1 MASLASQLITETK
14 ASIYARGLALASAL
28 GLTVTSWAPGDPTRS
43 LYHFVSE
50 ILEALEIN
58 VAGYVSSG
66 FLDYATGDWLTLLAD
81 QVFGVTRVEAT
92 YASTSVTLT
101 NAGGGVYVIAA
112 GDIVVRSSLTGKTY
126 TNTNGGTL
134 TAVGTPTV
142 STTVGPA
149 ITLDFT
155 ANEAGADSSAGA
167 TEIDELVNGPL
178 GVTCS
183 NAAAAVGLDEE
194 DDASLRTRCRAK
206 LGTLSATGPRDA
218 YDFVVQSSDLTGV
231 TDITK
236 SRTIA
241 DSTTGNV
248 TVYVA
253 GASGAV
259 AGASVTAAQAAVE
272 EWAAPL
278 CITPTVTNV
287 SNVTVPVTYQVWI
300 YTSVGETTATIEAA
314 IATKLTA
321 LFAARPIGGDIIS
334 PATTGK
340 LYQSLIS
347 AAIRSAYPDHTFRVS
362 VSAPA
367 GDTSLAINQCAV
379 LGTVTPTVT
388 LEVDP

>member
-81 QVFGVTRVEAT
+81 QVFGVERVEAT

-112 GDIVVRSSLTGKTY
+112 GDVVVRSSLTGKTY
-126 TNTNGGTL
+126 TNTSGGTL
-134 TAVGTPTV
+134 SGA
-142 STTVGPA
+142 STL
-149 ITLDFT
+149 TLDFT
-155 ANEAGADSSAGA
+155 ADEAGADSSAGA
-167 TEIDELVNGPL
+167 TEIDELVTTLL

-183 NAAAAVGLDEE
+183 NATAAVGLDEE

-278 CITPTVTNV
+278 CITPTVTNC
-287 SNVTVPVTYQVWI
+287 SNVTVAVTYQVWI
-300 YTSVGETTATIEAA
+300 YTSVGETTATIEAE
-314 IATKLTA
+314 IESKLEE
-321 LFAARPIGGDIIS
+321 LFAARPIGGDIIA

-347 AAIRSAYPDHTFRVS
+347 AAIRSAYPEHTFRVS